1 MAEKPV
7 VMNDRGSLNIPTSIF
22 KNRTLSVLEAMVVYL
37 KDKRGLNYAQ
47 IGRLLN
53 RNDRTV
59 WTCYKRALQKL
70 VIDDNKKKKKN
81 YEVNTRVQSG
91 AIRLG
96 LMFCILIKW

>member
-7 VMNDRGSLNIPTSIF
+7 VMNDRGSLKIPTSIF

-70 VIDDNKKKKKN
+70 VIDDNKKKKK
-81 YEVNTRVQSG
+81 
-91 AIRLG
+91 
-96 LMFCILIKW
+96 K